1 MVTEVKLEGLQVL
14 TNAQSLQHQKRKV
27 ETVAANNTGD
37 AVTVSNQLS
46 SMISSLS
53 VNEESSHDADRV
65 REAQQSIQNG
75 HYRVDVD
82 ALASKLYHQL
92 IPTKTGTF

>member
-14 TNAQSLQHQKRKV
+14 TNAQSIQQHKKKA
-27 ETVAANNTGD
+27 ETVEANTGD
-37 AVTVSNQLS
+37 VTVSNQLS

-53 VNEESSHDADRV
+53 IQDEAGSDAERV
-65 REAQQSIQNG
+65 RSMQQSVQNG
-75 HYRVDVD
+75 QYRVDVD
-82 ALASKLYHQL
+82 ALANKLYHQL